1 MTTRQEIL
9 QIEKLVKLAHRKARK
24 LHRRLD
30 REGPDGTEAQTA
42 FEMDDVVLGLEE
54 SVKAL
59 RSARGA

>member
-9 QIEKLVKLAHRKARK
+9 EIEKLVKLAHRKARK
-24 LHRRLD
+24 LYRRLD
-30 REGPDGTEAQTA
+30 REGPDGDEAHTA
-42 FEMDDVVLGLEE
+42 FEMHDVVLDLEE